1 MDIYR
6 GSSFLGNASNEWTN
20 PIKTNRGLFQIRW
33 IEDLNT
39 HVLLLDRVDGDFVVA
54 TIHNGHSLRAL
65 VRRIEENGSA
75 EYIREQLN
83 YIREC
88 GGTVAAEHFFF
99 EVSPTRFEKFC
110 EKFEGNAKK

>member
-1 MDIYR
+1 MNIYE
-6 GSSFLGNASNEWTN
+6 STSILGNTSPEILK
-20 PIKTNRGLFQIRW
+20 PIKTTVGEFQIKW
-33 IEDLNT
+33 IEELNT
-39 HVLLLDRVDGDFVVA
+39 HILLLDRGEGGFVAA
-54 TIHNGHSLRAL
+54 TKHNGYSLRAL

-110 EKFEGNAKK
+110 EKFEENAKK

>member
-1 MDIYR
+1 MIYK
-6 GSSFLGNASNEWTN
+6 GSSFLGNTSSETLK
-20 PIKTNRGLFQIRW
+20 PVKTKVGEFQIRW
-33 IEDLNT
+33 IRELNT
-39 HVLLLDRVDGDFVVA
+39 HVLLLDRGEGGFVVA
-54 TIHNGHSLRAL
+54 TKHNGYSLRAL

-99 EVSPTRFEKFC
+99 DVPLTRFEKFC
-110 EKFEGNAKK
+110 NKFEENAKK